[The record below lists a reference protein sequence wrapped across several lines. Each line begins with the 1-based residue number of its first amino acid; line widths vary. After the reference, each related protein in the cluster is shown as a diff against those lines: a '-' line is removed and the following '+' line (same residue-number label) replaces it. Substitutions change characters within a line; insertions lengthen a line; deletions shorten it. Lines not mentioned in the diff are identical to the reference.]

1 MTNTGKEALKSIYGV
16 SGLDDN
22 MVYTSGS
29 DRIPENYYRRPNDY
43 TLVMGVQDMLIEVA
57 AKHPVLFR

>member
-1 MTNTGKEALKSIYGV
+1 M
-16 SGLDDN
+16 SGPDDN

-29 DRIPENYYRRPNDY
+29 DRIPENYYRRPSDY

>member
-1 MTNTGKEALKSIYGV
+1 
-16 SGLDDN
+16 

-29 DRIPENYYRRPNDY
+29 DRIPENYYRRPVDY
-43 TLVMGVQDMLIEVA
+43 SLVEGTMDMLLEVA